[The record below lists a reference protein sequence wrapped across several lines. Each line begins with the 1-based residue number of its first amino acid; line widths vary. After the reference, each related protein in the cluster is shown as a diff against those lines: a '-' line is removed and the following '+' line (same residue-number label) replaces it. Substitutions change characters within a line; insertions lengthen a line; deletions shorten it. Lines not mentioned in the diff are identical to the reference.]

1 MTPNLRWYL
10 PSRLFRALTLIVA
23 LAALLLAFEARR
35 AGAGVAVWAGGM
47 AIVALWLGLHNLVR
61 VAYDGRHLRYQTPWQ
76 LLLLERGQ
84 IAEVQWSGRLVTRL
98 LVGYHP
104 RERSG
109 RIATER
115 LRFLHLVPLQGQD
128 ELYALLGGRD
138 EEG

>member
-1 MTPNLRWYL
+1 M
-10 PSRLFRALTLIVA
+10 LTLIVA

-61 VAYDGRHLRYQTPWQ
+61 VAYDGRHLHYQTPWQ

-84 IAEVQWSGRLVTRL
+84 IAEVRWSGRFVSRL

-109 RIATER
+109 RIAMEQ
-115 LRFLHLVPLQGQD
+115 LRFLHLVPLRGQD